1 MNIMIMSP
9 GRRVEIVEFFKE
21 ELNKVGGN
29 VYTLDMNPN
38 AAAMFYSNQAYCVE
52 KDFDNLDDYMNRSLE
67 LCKQLK
73 VDCVL
78 TLIDPE
84 LPLLALYK
92 SRFEEFGINV
102 MISDID
108 LVDATFDK
116 LAFYEFFKDTL
127 PVVWTTGDKETLKKA
142 IECDEIKFPIF
153 AKPQNGS
160 GSAGLTNILNMDEL
174 NSFEPKEEYI
184 YQPFSK
190 KKEFGVDMYF
200 NLENGKLEQYFIK
213 EKISMRS
220 GETDKSISVH
230 NDSIKDI
237 IMKLDGKGFRGTIDM
252 DVFLGFDGRYYVNE
266 INPRFGGGYPHAY
279 HCGMNYIKDIIM
291 NLQHKDLQIVMD
303 DYPDGI
309 MMMKYNNYHFIDR
322 DDVSKYV
329 KSFW

>member
-9 GRRVEIVEFFKE
+9 GRRVEIVDFFKKE
-21 ELNKVGGN
+21 IGKIGGC

-38 AAAMFYSNQAYCVE
+38 AAAMFYSDQAYCVE
-52 KDFDNLDDYMNRSLE
+52 KDFNDLDSYMLRSIE
-67 LCKQLK
+67 LCKELK

-92 SRFEEFGINV
+92 SRFEEVGIKV
-102 MISDID
+102 MISDKD

-116 LAFYEFFKDTL
+116 LEFYNFFKNML
-127 PVVWTTGDKETLKKA
+127 PVVWTTGDKEMLKQA
-142 IECDEIKFPIF
+142 IAREEIKFPIF

-174 NSFEPKEEYI
+174 NSFNPHEDYI

-190 KKEFGVDMYF
+190 KTEFGVDMYF
-200 NLENGKLEQYFIK
+200 NIETGKLEQYFIK

-220 GETDKSISVH
+220 GETDKSVSVH
-230 NDSIKDI
+230 NDAIRTI
-237 IMKLDGKGFRGTIDM
+237 VMQLDGKGFRGTIDM
-252 DVFLGFDGRYYVNE
+252 DVFLGFDGKYYVNE

-279 HCGMNYIKDIIM
+279 HCGMNYIKNIIM
-291 NLQHKDLQIVMD
+291 NLQHEDIQMPMD
-303 DYPDGI
+303 DYRDGI
-309 MMMKYNNYHFIDR
+309 MMMKYNNYHFIDK
-322 DDVSKYV
+322 DDVAKKV
-329 KSFW
+329 KNY